1 MAIPYFFIPPP
12 YPRRT
17 ARVPLIKIFPHPLE
31 AAQRGGIFEQY
42 GFILL
47 LVVLAAVAAFA
58 TLGGNIA
65 AFITNIAN
73 MF

>member
-1 MAIPYFFIPPP
+1 MVRLF
-12 YPRRT
+12 
-17 ARVPLIKIFPHPLE
+17 KIFRLPLE

-47 LVVLAAVAAFA
+47 LVVLAAAAAFA

>member
-1 MAIPYFFIPPP
+1 MVRLF
-12 YPRRT
+12 
-17 ARVPLIKIFPHPLE
+17 KIFRLP
-31 AAQRGGIFEQY
+31 AGASQRGGIFEQY

-65 AFITNIAN
+65 GFITGIAN

>member
-1 MAIPYFFIPPP
+1 MVRLF
-12 YPRRT
+12 
-17 ARVPLIKIFPHPLE
+17 KIFRLPLE

-65 AFITNIAN
+65 SFITGIAN